1 MQLTWL
7 ESNTWLWELGCT
19 RILVDP
25 WFVGAL
31 TFGNTPW
38 LFQAERSRPCAL
50 PTDVDVILL
59 SQGLPDHCHEPTLR
73 ACDRALPVIASPS
86 AAKVAQSLGFETVIA
101 LRPHQTHTYRDLTIQ
116 ATKGASI
123 GSRQQENGY
132 ILRCGSQTLYYEPHG
147 CHDSWLRTYG
157 KVDVVITPLLDV
169 CLPVVGAI
177 LKGGKTA
184 LELGQWLQPK
194 VMITTAGNGSLRLQG
209 WLPRLLSVKGTL
221 EELQAQF
228 QRRNLDTR
236 LVEPVAYTPLLL
248 LAEV

>member
-7 ESNTWLWELGCT
+7 ESNTWLWELGNT

-25 WFVGAL
+25 WFVEPL

-38 LFQAERSRPCAL
+38 LFQAERSRPCEI
-50 PTDVDVILL
+50 PTDIDAILL

-86 AAKVAQSLGFETVIA
+86 AAKVAQSLGFETVVT
-101 LRPHQTHTYRDLTIQ
+101 LTPRQTYTYRDLTIQ
-116 ATKGASI
+116 ATKGARL
-123 GSRQQENGY
+123 GPTQQENGY
-132 ILRCGSQTLYYEPHG
+132 ILRCGAQSLYYEPHG
-147 CHDSWLRTYG
+147 CHDPWLRTYG

-184 LELGQWLQPK
+184 LEVGQWLQPK
-194 VMITTAGNGSLRLQG
+194 VMITTAGNGTLRLQG
-209 WLPRLLSVKGTL
+209 WLPQLLSVKGTL
-221 EELQAQF
+221 EALQAAF
-228 QRRNLDTR
+228 QQRNLDTR
-236 LVEPVAYTPLLL
+236 LVEPVAYTPLVL